1 MSTDYK
7 YKVKLVALHIT
18 QFCAHKCPF
27 CYIAK
32 DDKHKIQH
40 PSYDKLEKIID
51 ALSDAEVADITFL
64 GGDPCTYPRV
74 IDLAKYTSNKN
85 ISISILSNT
94 LSFPSS
100 SIEDAVK
107 YFSSFETTIHD
118 ITPELHDSV
127 CKHDGAYRN
136 VINNLRDIASAG
148 GNIGIAIN
156 VHPKTASKIYDLVER
171 IVVKE
176 NVPLNYIIVQRIVP
190 FGRAANSS
198 EFTIMRTQAEQ
209 ALYGIRRV
217 DTELGIKI
225 VVEDPF
231 PLCVLPGNLKKYM
244 APCEWGFTKASI
256 SADGDLS
263 RCGADPRYR
272 FGNILETPLLE
283 LWNTSEILK
292 SFRERS
298 YLPGRCRVCKEME
311 RCGGGCPLS
320 AEIEKD
326 HGIDYLYSEYQ
337 KLDTE
342 IHGELQFSQANED
355 ELSSI
360 LQIEWGNFQ
369 GYGHLF
375 SVESLT
381 RLYKLNPS
389 MFFVVR
395 DARKWV
401 LGYAT
406 IVPIRKRL
414 YDKIITGRISSIAEF
429 DGNDI
434 IKRNRTPYYH
444 LEVVATIP
452 SRTASR
458 AGYFLIKSVGEY
470 LIQNA
475 KYVTTSPITEIGVRL
490 CKYFG
495 FAHISNEMFQNKVYP
510 IYSLNINENMLL
522 DKLKRF

>member
-1 MSTDYK
+1 MDTLYK
-7 YKVKLVALHIT
+7 YRVNSVALHIT
-18 QFCAHKCPF
+18 PVCAHKCPF
-27 CYIAK
+27 CYIAAQNNRK
-32 DDKHKIQH
+32 LQH
-40 PSYDKLEKIID
+40 PSYDKLVRIID
-51 ALSDAEVADITFL
+51 ALSEAEVSEITFL
-64 GGDPCTYPRV
+64 GGDPCAYPNL
-74 IDLAKYTSNKN
+74 IDLAKYASNKK
-85 ISISILSNT
+85 ISLSILSNT
-94 LSFPSS
+94 LSFPTAPIS
-100 SIEDAVK
+100 EVVK
-107 YFSSFETTIHD
+107 YITFFETTIHD
-118 ITPELHDSV
+118 VTPALHDNV
-127 CKHDGAYRN
+127 CKFKGAYRN
-136 VINNLRDIASAG
+136 VVNNMRAIASAG
-148 GNIGIAIN
+148 GTIGIAIN
-156 VHPKTASKIYDLVER
+156 VQPGTANKIYELVER
-171 IVVKE
+171 IVIKE
-176 NVPLNYIIVQRIVP
+176 KVPLNYIIIQRIVP

-198 EFTIMRTQAEQ
+198 AFTIMRTQAEE
-209 ALYGIRRV
+209 ALYGIRKV
-217 DTELGIKI
+217 DKEFGIRI

-231 PLCVLPGNLKKYM
+231 PLCVLPDELKKYM
-244 APCEWGFTKASI
+244 ARCEWGFTKASI
-256 SADGDLS
+256 SHDGDLS

-283 LWNTSEILK
+283 LWNTSEILA
-292 SFRERS
+292 SFRERL
-298 YLPGRCRVCKEME
+298 YLPGRCRVCKDME

-337 KLDTE
+337 KLDAE
-342 IHGELQFSQANED
+342 IHGELQFAIANED

-381 RLYKLNPS
+381 RLYKVNPS

-414 YDKIITGRISSIAEF
+414 YDKIASGKISSIAEF
-429 DGNDI
+429 PETDI
-434 IKRNRTPYYH
+434 IRKNKTDYYH

-470 LIQNA
+470 LI
-475 KYVTTSPITEIGVRL
+475 KKGKHVTTSPITDIGVRL
-490 CKYFG
+490 CEYFG
-495 FAHISNEMFQNKVYP
+495 FKHISNESYENKVYP
-510 IYSLNINENMLL
+510 IYVMDINEKVLAE
-522 DKLKRF
+522 KLKKF

>member
-1 MSTDYK
+1 M
-7 YKVKLVALHIT
+7 VALHIT

-32 DDKHKIQH
+32 ADTHNIQH
-40 PSYDKLEKIID
+40 PSYDKLQKIID
-51 ALSDAEVADITFL
+51 ALSVAQVADITFL

-74 IDLAKYTSNKN
+74 LDLARYASSKSMT
-85 ISISILSNT
+85 ISILSNT
-94 LSFPSS
+94 LSFPFS
-100 SIEDAVK
+100 SIDEAVK
-107 YFSSFETTIHD
+107 FFTSFETTIHD

-136 VINNLRDIASAG
+136 VTNNLRDIASAG

-156 VHPKTASKIYDLVER
+156 VYPKTASKIYDLVER
-171 IVVKE
+171 IVDKE
-176 NVPLNYIIVQRIVP
+176 KVPLNYIIIQRIVP

-198 EFTIMRTQAEQ
+198 EFTIMRKQAEE

-231 PLCVLPGNLKKYM
+231 PLCVLPDSLKKYM
-244 APCEWGFTKASI
+244 APCEWGFTKASL

-283 LWNTSEILK
+283 LWNTSDILK

-337 KLDTE
+337 KLDAE

-369 GYGHLF
+369 GYGHLY

-381 RLYKLNPS
+381 RLYKLNPA

-406 IVPIRKRL
+406 IAPIRKRL
-414 YDKIITGRISSIAEF
+414 YDKIISGEISSIAEF
-429 DGNDI
+429 PDNDI
-434 IKRNRTPYYH
+434 VRNNKTIYYH

-470 LIQNA
+470 LIKNA
-475 KYVTTSPITEIGVRL
+475 KYVTTSPITDIGVRL

-495 FAHISNEMFQNKVYP
+495 FEHISNEKYQNKVYP
-510 IYSLNINENMLL
+510 IYSMSINESILFE
-522 DKLKRF
+522 KLKRF